1 MSRFFLL
8 IPKVIP
14 CTIFLMLVFS
24 NNVVFAASLDQKP
37 SHCAVDE
44 VTYFSCLVRAS
55 VTVASLCGRLL
66 DPLNADNSDIALIFR
81 SGLPGGFIFNYPQ
94 IPISINENKFI
105 GHHEKPYG
113 GGYVSDEVNFYANG
127 VSRGVYVSE
136 ENGVISGRVMGGR
149 PQASSCAQGSITN
162 LLWQLIISLPGSAK
176 K

>member
-1 MSRFFLL
+1 MFFLA
-8 IPKVIP
+8 
-14 CTIFLMLVFS
+14 LVFS
-24 NNVVFAASLDQKP
+24 SEEVFSTSLDEKP
-37 SHCAVDE
+37 SLCVADE
-44 VTYFSCLVRAS
+44 VSYFSCRIRATA
-55 VTVASLCGRLL
+55 TVASLCGHVL
-66 DPLNADNSDIALIFR
+66 DPLNADNSDIVVIFR
-81 SGLPGGFIFNYPQ
+81 SGVPGGFVFKYPQ
-94 IPISINENKFI
+94 SPISINENKFL
-105 GHHEKPYG
+105 GHHEKTYG